1 MAAAAANYSKIIV
14 DDPAPMVR
22 RVTLND
28 PDRRN
33 PLGAT
38 MRREIMH
45 ALRAADRDDTVRVTI
60 IRGAGKCFSAG
71 YDLAGS
77 PDDGEPP
84 AYSSAEGLGSYPR
97 EVTETWMSIWDL
109 AKPVIAQIHSYCL
122 AGGTELATG
131 CDLVYAADDAR
142 IGYPAVRFGTPDMQW
157 HAWLLGPKLGMEL
170 MLTGDWIS
178 GVEAAQSGF
187 ATRSYPAD
195 ELEARV
201 LEKAERIAMI
211 PTDIAQINKRT
222 VHRAMAVAG
231 FPTSIRQGT
240 ELCALTMGTETFK
253 AFIAEK
259 DGEGGLSAA
268 LTRRDSKFGD
278 YRTSE
283 S

>member
-1 MAAAAANYSKIIV
+1 MDYTHIIV
-14 DDPAPMVR
+14 DEPAPMVR
-22 RVTLND
+22 RITLND

-33 PLGAT
+33 PLGAQ
-38 MRREIMH
+38 MRRQIMH
-45 ALRAADRDDTVRVTI
+45 ALRAHDADDSVRVTI

-77 PDDGEPP
+77 PDDDEAP
-84 AYSSAEGLGSYPR
+84 AYGAAAGLGSYPR
-97 EVTETWMSIWDL
+97 EVTETWMSIWEL

-122 AGGTELATG
+122 AGATELATG

-170 MLTGDWIS
+170 MLTGDWIT
-178 GVEAAQSGF
+178 GEEAARSGF

-195 ELEARV
+195 ELEERV
-201 LEKAERIAMI
+201 LEKAQRVAMI
-211 PTDIAQINKRT
+211 PSDILQINKRT
-222 VHRAMAVAG
+222 VHRGMAVMG
-231 FPTSIRQGT
+231 FPTAIRQGT

-259 DGEGGLSAA
+259 DSEGGLTAA
-268 LTRRDSKFGD
+268 LTKRDGKFGD

-283 S
+283 A

>member
-1 MAAAAANYSKIIV
+1 MSSNDFSKIIV
-14 DDPAPMVR
+14 DDPAPFVR
-22 RVTLND
+22 RITLND

-38 MRREIMH
+38 MRREILTV
-45 ALRAADRDDTVRVTI
+45 LRANDVDDDVRVTI

-84 AYSSAEGLGSYPR
+84 AYSSAAGLGSYPR

-131 CDLVYAADDAR
+131 CDLVYVADDAR

-187 ATRSYPAD
+187 ATRAYPAD
-195 ELEARV
+195 ELDAKV
-201 LEKAERIAMI
+201 LEKAQRIALI

-222 VHRAMAVAG
+222 VHRAMGVMG
-231 FPTSIRQGT
+231 MPTAIRQGT
-240 ELCALTMGTETFK
+240 ELCALTMGTETFLS
-253 AFIAEK
+253 FIAEK
-259 DGEGGLSAA
+259 EKEGGLSAA
-268 LTRRDSKFGD
+268 LTKRDSAFGD
-278 YRTSE
+278 YRTAE

>member
-1 MAAAAANYSKIIV
+1 MTYERIIV
-14 DDPAPMVR
+14 DEPAPMVR
-22 RVTLND
+22 RITLNN
-28 PDRRN
+28 PDKRN

-38 MRREIMH
+38 MRREIMY
-45 ALRAADRDDTVRVTI
+45 ALRAHDVDDSVRVTI

-77 PDDGEPP
+77 PTDGEPP
-84 AYSSAEGLGSYPR
+84 AYQSADGLGSYPR

-131 CDLVYAADDAR
+131 CDLVYVADDAR

-187 ATRSYPAD
+187 ATRSYPAE
-195 ELEARV
+195 ELEAQV
-201 LEKAERIAMI
+201 LEKAKRIAMI

-222 VHRAMAVAG
+222 VHRGMAVMG
-231 FPTSIRQGT
+231 FPTAIRQGT
-240 ELCALTMGTETFK
+240 ELCALTMGTETFQ

-259 DGEGGLSAA
+259 DSEGGLTGA
-268 LTRRDSKFGD
+268 LSKRDAKFGD

-283 S
+283 A

>member
-1 MAAAAANYSKIIV
+1 MSEIRNDFTKIIV
-14 DDPAPMVR
+14 DEPAPFVR
-22 RVTLND
+22 RITLND

-33 PLGAT
+33 PLGST
-38 MRREIMH
+38 MRREILQV
-45 ALRAADRDDTVRVTI
+45 LRANDADDDVRVTI

-77 PDDGEPP
+77 ADDGEPP
-84 AYSSAEGLGSYPR
+84 AYSSADGLGSYPR

-131 CDLVYAADDAR
+131 CDLVYVADDAR

-178 GVEAAQSGF
+178 GTEAAQSGF
-187 ATRSYPAD
+187 ATRAYPAD
-195 ELEARV
+195 ELDAKV
-201 LEKAERIAMI
+201 IEKAQRIALI

-222 VHRAMAVAG
+222 VHRAMAVMG
-231 FPTSIRQGT
+231 MPTAIRQGT
-240 ELCALTMGTETFK
+240 ELCALTMGTETFLS
-253 AFIAEK
+253 FIAEK
-259 DGEGGLSAA
+259 EKEGGLSAA
-268 LTRRDSKFGD
+268 LTKRDSKFGD
-278 YRTSE
+278 YRTAE

>member
-1 MAAAAANYSKIIV
+1 MTGTTYTKIVV
-14 DDPAPMVR
+14 DDPEPLVR

-38 MRREIMH
+38 MRRELMH
-45 ALRAADRDDTVRVTI
+45 ALRAADVDDDVRVTI
-60 IRGAGKCFSAG
+60 VRGAGKCFSAG

-77 PDDGEPP
+77 PTDGEPP
-84 AYSSAEGLGSYPR
+84 AYSSAAGLGSYPR

-131 CDLVYAADDAR
+131 CDLVYVAEDAR

-178 GVEAAQSGF
+178 GIEAAQSGF
-187 ATRSYPAD
+187 ATRAFPSD
-195 ELEARV
+195 ELEEKV
-201 LEKAERIAMI
+201 LEKARRIAMI

-222 VHRAMAVAG
+222 VHRAMSVMG
-231 FPTSIRQGT
+231 FPASIRQGT
-240 ELCALTMGTETFK
+240 ELCALTMGTETFQ

-268 LTRRDSKFGD
+268 LTKRDSKFGD
-278 YRTSE
+278 YRTSG